1 MSPTRPSRHP
11 TEAERDER
19 FSTAPLSFEEALKVA
34 LATRPE
40 DLDEKEGEDDGATDS
55 H

>member
-1 MSPTRPSRHP
+1 MTSRSTRHP
-11 TEAERDER
+11 TNAERDER
-19 FSTAPLSFEEALKVA
+19 YTTAPLSFEEALKVA